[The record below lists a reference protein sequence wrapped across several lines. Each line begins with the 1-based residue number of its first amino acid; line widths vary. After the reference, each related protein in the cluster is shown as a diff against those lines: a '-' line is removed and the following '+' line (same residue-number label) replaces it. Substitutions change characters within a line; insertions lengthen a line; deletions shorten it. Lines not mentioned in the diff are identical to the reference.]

1 MNSDQSSGSTLRASA
16 STSGAST
23 VGASTA
29 GRPSRRRPEALAS
42 EAIESVGAFIGVHLG
57 DTAEAILAKER
68 EAWPAVSAM
77 IADLNLGLPC
87 IQAALLAPLV
97 HRGIVDREAI
107 GAHFEGKTADL
118 VEGLLRFEALRSLPA
133 GDSAAGDRSRID
145 LLRKLLLAA
154 VDDVQV
160 VVVHLVLTLHRLRTA
175 DTLTEDERLRLAEEG
190 LDIAAP
196 LAGRL
201 GVWQYKWE
209 IEDLSLRES
218 DPQAYRSIAASL
230 NQRRADREADLEVAK
245 KRLQAE
251 IAKEGIEGE
260 ISARVKHIHSIWR
273 KMQRKSLD
281 IAQIFDQRAL
291 RVLVESVAQ
300 CYTVLGIVH
309 NLWTH
314 IPREFDDYITRPKPN
329 GYQSLHTAVLGP
341 GGRTL
346 EVQIRTR
353 EMHAQAELG
362 VAAHWRYKEGGKG
375 AADPSQDSRISWLR
389 HLLDPDTPEDEDSL
403 LASLGKE
410 LDAERV
416 YAFTPRGDIFDLP
429 MGSTPLDFAYQ
440 VHTQVGHRCRGA
452 KVNGRIVP
460 LTHILRSG
468 DQIEILTA
476 PQPRPSRDW
485 LNPNL
490 GYLGNPRSRASVRNW
505 FKQQD
510 RERNIVDGQE
520 IWDREIKRLR
530 IENPPKE
537 KLIERFNLSSFD
549 DVLAAMGR
557 GDISGAQIAGAL
569 QPWLQESRLGP
580 PKTPRAPRS
589 ARHKKSQGVRIQ
601 GVGNLLTQMARCC
614 SPLLNDP
621 IKGFITR
628 GRGVSIHRSD
638 CRNILNLGDK
648 ERARLIDVEWSGD
661 EQETWPVDL
670 VIEAHDRKNLL
681 RDITAVV
688 SGEALNIV
696 AMDLKSDPS
705 TNTVIVN
712 LTLDLRSIEQLSLVL
727 DRLSQLPNIFEC
739 RRRA

>member
-1 MNSDQSSGSTLRASA
+1 MNSDHSLA
-16 STSGAST
+16 STPRG
-23 VGASTA
+23 
-29 GRPSRRRPEALAS
+29 PSRRPESIAD
-42 EAIESVGAFIGVHLG
+42 EAVESVGAFIADRLG
-57 DTAEAILAKER
+57 DAAQAILAGER
-68 EAWPAVSAM
+68 EAWTAVSRM
-77 IADLNLGLPC
+77 IADLNLDIPC
-87 IQAALLAPLV
+87 IQSALLAPLI
-97 HRGIVDREAI
+97 HRGIVDQEAI
-107 GAHFEGKTADL
+107 GARFEGKTADL
-118 VEGLLRFEALRSLPA
+118 VQGLLRFETLRSLPA
-133 GDSAAGDRSRID
+133 GDSVTEDRSRID

-154 VDDVQV
+154 VDDVRV

-175 DTLTEDERLRLAEEG
+175 ATLSSDERLRLAQEG
-190 LDIAAP
+190 LDISAP

-245 KRLQAE
+245 QRLEAE
-251 IAKEGIEGE
+251 IAKEGIESE

-309 NLWTH
+309 SLWTH

-375 AADPSQDSRISWLR
+375 VDSSQDSRISWLR
-389 HLLDPDTPEDEDSL
+389 HLLDPDASEDGDSL

-476 PQPRPSRDW
+476 PHPRPSRDW

-537 KLIERFNLSSFD
+537 KLVERFNLAGFD
-549 DVLAAMGR
+549 DLLAAMGR
-557 GDISGAQIAGAL
+557 GDISGAQIAGAF
-569 QPWLQESRLGP
+569 QPWLQESRLST
-580 PKTPRAPRS
+580 PKTVRAPRS
-589 ARHKKSQGVRIQ
+589 DRHKKSQGVHIQ

-621 IKGFITR
+621 IKGYITR

-638 CRNILNLGDK
+638 CRNILNLVDR

-661 EQETWPVDL
+661 EQETWPVEI

-681 RDITAVV
+681 RDITSVV

-696 AMDLKSDPS
+696 AMDLKSDAS

-712 LTLDLRSIEQLSLVL
+712 LTLDLRGIEQLSLVL
-727 DRLSQLPNIFEC
+727 DRLLQLPNVFEC

>member
-1 MNSDQSSGSTLRASA
+1 MNSDPSPRSTTLPESS
-16 STSGAST
+16 
-23 VGASTA
+23 
-29 GRPSRRRPEALAS
+29 RPSPESVASEALAS
-42 EAIESVGAFIGVHLG
+42 VDDFIAAQRADDAGEIS
-57 DTAEAILAKER
+57 ASER
-68 EAWPAVSAM
+68 GMWSAVSKM
-77 IADLNLGLPC
+77 IADLNLGVPC

-97 HRGIVDREAI
+97 HRGTVDQEAVR
-107 GAHFEGKTADL
+107 ARFEPETADL
-118 VEGLLRFEALRSLPA
+118 IEGLLRFETLRALPA
-133 GDSAAGDRSRID
+133 GASVAEDRSRVD

-154 VDDVQV
+154 VDDVRV
-160 VVVHLVLTLHRLRTA
+160 VVVHLALSLHRLRTA
-175 DTLTEDERLRLAEEG
+175 DRLEPEERLRLARDG
-190 LDIAAP
+190 LDISAP

-218 DPQAYRSIAASL
+218 DPQAYRDIASKL
-230 NQRRADREADLEVAK
+230 NQSRADREANLEVAK
-245 KRLQAE
+245 KRLE
-251 IAKEGIEGE
+251 DELAKEGIEGE
-260 ISARVKHIHSIWR
+260 IGSRVKHIHSIWR

-281 IAQIFDQRAL
+281 IAQIFDQHAL

-309 NLWTH
+309 SLWTH

-375 AADPSQDSRISWLR
+375 ADPSQDSRISWLR
-389 HLLDPDTPEDEDSL
+389 HLLDPDAADDSDSL
-403 LASLGKE
+403 LASFGKE

-440 VHTQVGHRCRGA
+440 IHTQVGHRCRGA

-490 GYLGNPRSRASVRNW
+490 GYLGNPRSRTSVRNW

-530 IENPPKE
+530 IENPPRE
-537 KLIERFNLSSFD
+537 ELLERFNCAVFD
-549 DVLAAMGR
+549 DLLAALGR
-557 GDISGAQIAGAL
+557 GDISGAQLAGAF
-569 QPWLQESRLGP
+569 QPWLQASRLSA
-580 PKTPRAPRS
+580 PKPLRPAKSSR
-589 ARHKKSQGVRIQ
+589 KKSHGVQIQ

-614 SPLLNDP
+614 NPLPNDP
-621 IKGFITR
+621 IKGYITR

-638 CRNILNLGDK
+638 CRNVLNLDDG
-648 ERARLIDVEWSGD
+648 ERSRLIDVEWSGD
-661 EQETWPVDL
+661 EQETWPVEI
-670 VIEAHDRKNLL
+670 VIEAHDRKHLL

-688 SGEALNIV
+688 SGETLNIV
-696 AMDLKSDPS
+696 AMDLKSDAS

-712 LTLDLRSIEQLSLVL
+712 LTLELRSLEQLSLVL
-727 DRLSQLPNIFEC
+727 DRLLQLPNVFEC